1 MGWDGVARRRV
12 RGLTGAK
19 AGALVSGPEDKCTPR
34 DAPVGR
40 QDTWITDDHGC
51 DLTQKKSRTHTAQWC
66 VTVESHQR
74 RNRGRGVVARLRS
87 LMGG

>member
-1 MGWDGVARRRV
+1 MGWDGVTRRRV

-51 DLTQKKSRTHTAQWC
+51 SQPLGLEKKKVCETLAK
-66 VTVESHQR
+66 
-74 RNRGRGVVARLRS
+74 L
-87 LMGG
+87 